1 MMYAGFSNRITIDPA
16 ICHGKPTI
24 RGLRYPVESILEY
37 LAGGDSPAD
46 ILAEFEDLEMADILA
61 CIAFAGQAIKMK
73 GMVVHSL
80 AA

>member
-1 MMYAGFSNRITIDPA
+1 MIYAGLSERITLNPA
-16 ICHGKPTI
+16 VCHGKPTI

-37 LAGGDSPAD
+37 LAAGDSPAD
-46 ILAEFEDLEMADILA
+46 ILAEFDDLEMADILA

-73 GMVVHSL
+73 GMVVYAL